1 MGIGSV
7 RVGSA
12 MTIEVVVQRATARG
26 PLPADEDFER
36 WVRAA
41 LQGRDSAELTVRLVG
56 RAESRRLNRQYRG
69 KDADTNVLSFPAD
82 LPAGIGPDL
91 LGDVVICAA
100 RVADEAREQGKP
112 ELSHWAHLTI
122 HGVLHLLGYDHE
134 CAEDAVVMED
144 LEVALLESLGIPNPY
159 E

>member
-1 MGIGSV
+1 
-7 RVGSA
+7 
-12 MTIEVVVQRATARG
+12 MTIEVDVQRATAG
-26 PLPADEDFER
+26 GLLPADEDFAR
-36 WVRAA
+36 WARAA
-41 LQGRDSAELTVRLVG
+41 LQDRESAQLTIRLVG
-56 RAESRRLNRQYRG
+56 RGESRRLNRRYRG

-82 LPAGIGPDL
+82 LPADIGFDL

-112 ELSHWAHLTI
+112 ASAHWAHLTI

-134 CAEDAVVMED
+134 CAEDAAVMEG

>member
-1 MGIGSV
+1 
-7 RVGSA
+7 
-12 MTIEVVVQRATARG
+12 MTIDVAVQRATACE

-36 WVRAA
+36 WARAA
-41 LQGRDSAELTVRLVG
+41 LRGRDSAELTIRLVG

-69 KDADTNVLSFPAD
+69 KDAETNVLSFPAD
-82 LPAGIGPDL
+82 LPAGIGVDLGLDL

-100 RVADEAREQGKP
+100 RVAEEAREQGKSEP
-112 ELSHWAHLTI
+112 AHWAHLTI

-134 CAEDAVVMED
+134 CAEDAAVMEG
-144 LEVALLESLGIPNPY
+144 LEVDLLESLGIPNPY

>member
-1 MGIGSV
+1 
-7 RVGSA
+7 

-36 WVRAA
+36 WARAA
-41 LQGRDSAELTVRLVG
+41 LQGRESAELTIRLVG
-56 RAESRRLNRQYRG
+56 RGESRRLNRQYRG

-82 LPAGIGPDL
+82 LPAGIGLDL

-112 ELSHWAHLTI
+112 EPAHWAHLTI
-122 HGVLHLLGYDHE
+122 
-134 CAEDAVVMED
+134 
-144 LEVALLESLGIPNPY
+144 
-159 E
+159 

>member
-1 MGIGSV
+1 M
-7 RVGSA
+7 A
-12 MTIEVVVQRATARG
+12 IEVAVQRATSFE

-36 WVRAA
+36 WARAA
-41 LQGRDSAELTVRLVG
+41 LQGRPSAELSIRLVG
-56 RAESRRLNRQYRG
+56 RKESRRLNRQYRG
-69 KDADTNVLSFPAD
+69 KDTDTNVLSFPAD
-82 LPAGIGPDL
+82 LPAAIGIDL

-112 ELSHWAHLTI
+112 ASAHWAHLTI

-134 CAEDAVVMED
+134 RAEDAGVMEV